1 MVHLD
6 LSKNN
11 LNGTISYQVIGLK
24 FSSISLDFSA
34 NKFIGVLPTE
44 VENLKNLEHLDIS
57 ENMLFGK
64 IPTSLGSCVK
74 LEYLTMRNNFF
85 QGVIPSSLESLR
97 GLQLLDLSK
106 NNFSGNIP
114 KFLESFIFLKL
125 LNLSYNNFKGEVST
139 NGVFKNIS
147 ATVIK
152 GNSKLCG
159 GMPKFD
165 LPICKYNKP
174 KKRKL
179 ALSLKLIISILS
191 GLFGITLVIS
201 FLLLFSFKRKRRESI
216 LNNSQNLLLNVSYQS
231 LLKATDAFSST
242 NLIGVGSFG
251 SVYRGILGHDRCI
264 VVVKVLNLLHHGAS
278 KSFIAECEALRNI
291 RHRNLVKVLT
301 VCSGVDY

>member
-1 MVHLD
+1 M
-6 LSKNN
+6 
-11 LNGTISYQVIGLK
+11 
-24 FSSISLDFSA
+24 
-34 NKFIGVLPTE
+34 GVP
-44 VENLKNLEHLDIS
+44 
-57 ENMLFGK
+57 
-64 IPTSLGSCVK
+64 
-74 LEYLTMRNNFF
+74 
-85 QGVIPSSLESLR
+85 
-97 GLQLLDLSK
+97 
-106 NNFSGNIP
+106 
-114 KFLESFIFLKL
+114 
-125 LNLSYNNFKGEVST
+125 T

-152 GNSKLCG
+152 GNNKLCG
-159 GMPKFD
+159 GMLKVD

-179 ALSLKLIISILS
+179 TLSLKLIISILS

-251 SVYRGILGHDRCI
+251 SVYRGILGQDRCM
-264 VVVKVLNLLHHGAS
+264 VAVKVLNLLHHGAS

-301 VCSGVDY
+301 ICSGVDY